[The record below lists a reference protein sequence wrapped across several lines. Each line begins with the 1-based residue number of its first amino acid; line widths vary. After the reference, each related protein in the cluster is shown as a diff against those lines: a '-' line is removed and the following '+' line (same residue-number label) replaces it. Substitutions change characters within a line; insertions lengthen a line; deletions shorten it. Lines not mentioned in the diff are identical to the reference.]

1 MAQLFGK
8 NYQEAGSSSS
18 PLLLRSNGEIKLQWG
33 NKFIDLVKNGKINSE
48 AKDCIFTVDTS
59 DEIKANGIYLVTE
72 DSSIW
77 INVEGTKAKL
87 SDNDTTYVSFLT
99 EQETTP
105 EQKQQALTNL
115 GLIYENIDA
124 LNKANLVTG
133 LAYVVESNKLY
144 LIQNKVVSE
153 YQVASALPTSGKF
166 DDLTISNLTIKNDTI
181 NSNQLS
187 FTIGNIQYLQLKNSQ
202 IICSMPLLSDTIQ
215 SSNYIYNSSGFSLSY
230 KQGKSSL
237 DIDSINWRNIES
249 ELPKNQKEYIEYTII
264 GEYNIVTS
272 TQQVSSNNSTYNYR
286 FNLKYPNTLSVND
299 FIEAEINTT
308 YNVYLIK
315 EEIKEVK
322 NGTDVI
328 NQNWFYLNKNLPA
341 GFILKVVLDDDS
353 IVYYGSEAVGGVL
366 KLENSNNIES
376 KHVVSAQLV
385 VKKEEAGVVAYIPS
399 TKYFV
404 DVTTRQKHSN
414 KPLECEIIEV
424 NDKYI
429 IVSPLDQEA
438 GGDIIAS
445 SQFKIY
451 KARVP
456 QFIQG
461 EGFLVL
467 REWDSENN
475 KYIYH
480 TKIGTISTKEFKDV
494 LQAEWQE
501 DLDDKPNIE
510 YSKVGIYSD
519 NFIGINSQLYNAV
532 FKKGQLYPRYDKDL
546 TIPEG
551 TKKDYKL
558 NKKFDT
564 VIPNLKWIKQLM
576 DIVTP
581 IGTIVAWHG
590 DSIPK
595 GWSICDGSNGTP
607 NLIGKFIKADT
618 SEKQDNETD
627 LDNDNKL
634 LLRKEHLP
642 EHHHPHKPHNHILS
656 GSHTY
661 TDTIYHNTYIGSSTT
676 VGSAS
681 EDNSTSA
688 IGSMS
693 YGGRASE
700 TVSITVNGSDFK
712 VSNKTSE
719 EQSVNWENK
728 KIKIEPHAYSLVFI
742 MKYQNLY
749 DMYNI

>member
-8 NYQEAGSSSS
+8 NYQEAGSPSS

-33 NKFIDLVKNGKINSE
+33 NKFIDLIKNGKINSE
-48 AKDCIFTVDTS
+48 AKDYIFTVDTS

-77 INVEGTKAKL
+77 INVEGTKTKL
-87 SDNDTTYVSFLT
+87 NNTDTTYVSFLT

-153 YQVASALPTSGKF
+153 YQVASALPASGKF
-166 DDLTISNLTIKNDTI
+166 DDLTISNLTISNLTIKNDTI

-187 FTIGNIQYLQLKNSQ
+187 FTIGKTQYLQLKNSQ

-272 TQQVSSNNSTYNYR
+272 TQQVSSDNSTYNYQ

-322 NGTDVI
+322 QEKEVKTETGTKTETDVI
-328 NQNWFYLNKNLPA
+328 NQNWFYLNKNLPE
-341 GFILKVVLDDDS
+341 GFILKVVLDDGS
-353 IVYYGSEAVGGVL
+353 IAYYGSEAVGEVL

-385 VKKEEAGVVAYIPS
+385 VKKEEVGVVTYVPS

-404 DVTTRQKHSN
+404 DVTTSQKHSN
-414 KPLECEIIEV
+414 KPLECKIVEV
-424 NDKYI
+424 NNKYI

-445 SQFKIY
+445 GQFKIY
-451 KARVP
+451 QARVP

-461 EGFLVL
+461 ERFLAL
-467 REWDSENN
+467 RKWDSVNN
-475 KYIYH
+475 KYVYH
-480 TKIGTISTKEFKDV
+480 TIIGTYKESEFGIS
-494 LQAEWQE
+494 
-501 DLDDKPNIE
+501 DDTNDKF
-510 YSKVGIYSD
+510 GFYSD
-519 NFIGINSQLYNAV
+519 DVKVTGISLSGV
-532 FKKGQLYPRYDKDL
+532 KFSGQLPSFTETKPD
-546 TIPEG
+546 TIANNQFPTMEIVNEKI
-551 TKKDYKL
+551 KKAVDDAG
-558 NKKFDT
+558 DT
-564 VIPNLKWIKQLM
+564 NISLISKNSL
-576 DIVTP
+576 
-581 IGTIVAWHG
+581 
-590 DSIPK
+590 PK
-595 GWSICDGSNGTP
+595 GSIIMFNSAENIPDKWQICDGTNGTP
-607 NLIGKFIKADT
+607 NLIDKFIKAGT
-618 SEKQDNETD
+618 TLKEESIELTKYTNSTETPG
-627 LDNDNKL
+627 
-634 LLRKEHLP
+634 ETTP
-642 EHHHPHKPHNHILS
+642 EQ
-656 GSHTY
+656 
-661 TDTIYHNTYIGSSTT
+661 
-676 VGSAS
+676 S
-681 EDNSTSA
+681 EDNK
-688 IGSMS
+688 
-693 YGGRASE
+693 YKL
-700 TVSITVNGSDFK
+700 D
-712 VSNKTSE
+712 
-719 EQSVNWENK
+719 
-728 KIKIEPHAYSLVFI
+728 AYSLIFI
-742 MKYQNLY
+742 MK
-749 DMYNI
+749 MK

>member
-33 NKFIDLVKNGKINSE
+33 NKFIDLIKNGKVNSE
-48 AKDCIFTVDTS
+48 AKDYIFTVDTS

-77 INVEGTKAKL
+77 INVEGTKTKL
-87 SDNDTTYVSFLT
+87 SDTDTTYVSFLT

-133 LAYVVESNKLY
+133 LAYVVEANKLY

-153 YQVASALPTSGKF
+153 YQVTSSLPTSGKF
-166 DDLTISNLTIKNDTI
+166 DDLIISNLTIKNDTI

-187 FTIGNIQYLQLKNSQ
+187 FTIGKTQYLQLKNSQ

-272 TQQVSSNNSTYNYR
+272 TQQVSSDNSTYNYQ

-322 NGTDVI
+322 QEKEVKTETETKTETDVI
-328 NQNWFYLNKNLPA
+328 NQTWFYLNKDLPE

-353 IVYYGSEAVGGVL
+353 IAYYGSVAVGEIL

-385 VKKEEAGVVAYIPS
+385 TKKEEAGVVTYIPS
-399 TKYFV
+399 AEYFV
-404 DVTTRQKHSN
+404 DITTSQKHSN
-414 KPLECEIIEV
+414 KPLECKIVEV

-429 IVSPLDQEA
+429 VVSLLNQEA
-438 GGDIIAS
+438 GSDIIAS

-451 KARVP
+451 QARVP

-461 EGFLVL
+461 EGFLAL
-467 REWDSENN
+467 RKWDSVNN
-475 KYIYH
+475 KYVYH
-480 TKIGTISTKEFKDV
+480 TIIGTYKESEFGISNDTSNKF
-494 LQAEWQE
+494 
-501 DLDDKPNIE
+501 
-510 YSKVGIYSD
+510 GFYSD
-519 NFIGINSQLYNAV
+519 DVKVTGISLSDAQ
-532 FKKGQLYPRYDKDL
+532 FSGQLPSFTETKPD
-546 TIPEG
+546 TIANNQFPTMEIVNEKI
-551 TKKDYKL
+551 KKAVDDTGDTNL
-558 NKKFDT
+558 ALINK
-564 VIPNLKWIKQLM
+564 NSL
-576 DIVTP
+576 
-581 IGTIVAWHG
+581 
-590 DSIPK
+590 PK
-595 GWSICDGSNGTP
+595 GSIIMFNNADKIPDKWQICDGTNGTP
-607 NLIGKFIKADT
+607 NLIDKFIKAGT
-618 SEKQDNETD
+618 TLKEESVELTKYTNSTETPG
-627 LDNDNKL
+627 
-634 LLRKEHLP
+634 ETTP
-642 EHHHPHKPHNHILS
+642 EQ
-656 GSHTY
+656 
-661 TDTIYHNTYIGSSTT
+661 
-676 VGSAS
+676 S
-681 EDNSTSA
+681 EDNK
-688 IGSMS
+688 
-693 YGGRASE
+693 YKL
-700 TVSITVNGSDFK
+700 D
-712 VSNKTSE
+712 
-719 EQSVNWENK
+719 
-728 KIKIEPHAYSLVFI
+728 AYSLVFI
-742 MKYQNLY
+742 MK
-749 DMYNI
+749 MK

>member
-33 NKFIDLVKNGKINSE
+33 NKFIDLIKNGKINSE
-48 AKDCIFTVDTS
+48 AKDYIFTVDTS

-77 INVEGTKAKL
+77 INVEGTKTKV
-87 SDNDTTYVSFLT
+87 NNTDTTYVSFLT

-153 YQVASALPTSGKF
+153 YQVASALPASGKF

-187 FTIGNIQYLQLKNSQ
+187 FTIGKTQYLQLKNSQ

-272 TQQVSSNNSTYNYR
+272 TQQVSSDNYQ

-322 NGTDVI
+322 QEKEVKTETGTKTETDVI
-328 NQNWFYLNKNLPA
+328 NQNWFYLNKNLPE
-341 GFILKVVLDDDS
+341 GFILKVVLDDGS
-353 IVYYGSEAVGGVL
+353 IAYYGSEAVGEVL

-385 VKKEEAGVVAYIPS
+385 VKKEEVGVVTYVPS

-404 DVTTRQKHSN
+404 DVTTSQKHSN
-414 KPLECEIIEV
+414 KPLECKIVEV
-424 NDKYI
+424 NNKYI

-445 SQFKIY
+445 GQFKIY
-451 KARVP
+451 QARVP

-461 EGFLVL
+461 EGFLAL
-467 REWDSENN
+467 RKWDSVNN
-475 KYIYH
+475 KYVYH
-480 TKIGTISTKEFKDV
+480 TIIGTYKESEFGIS
-494 LQAEWQE
+494 
-501 DLDDKPNIE
+501 DDTNDKF
-510 YSKVGIYSD
+510 GFYSD
-519 NFIGINSQLYNAV
+519 DVKVTGISLSGAK
-532 FKKGQLYPRYDKDL
+532 FSGQLPSFTETKPD
-546 TIPEG
+546 TIANNQFPTMEIVNEKI
-551 TKKDYKL
+551 KKAVDDAG
-558 NKKFDT
+558 DT
-564 VIPNLKWIKQLM
+564 NISLISKNSL
-576 DIVTP
+576 
-581 IGTIVAWHG
+581 
-590 DSIPK
+590 PK
-595 GWSICDGSNGTP
+595 GSIIMFNSAENIPDKWQICDGTNGTP
-607 NLIGKFIKADT
+607 NLIDKFIKAGT
-618 SEKQDNETD
+618 TLKEESIELTKYTNSTETPG
-627 LDNDNKL
+627 
-634 LLRKEHLP
+634 ETTP
-642 EHHHPHKPHNHILS
+642 EQ
-656 GSHTY
+656 
-661 TDTIYHNTYIGSSTT
+661 
-676 VGSAS
+676 S
-681 EDNSTSA
+681 EDNK
-688 IGSMS
+688 
-693 YGGRASE
+693 YKL
-700 TVSITVNGSDFK
+700 D
-712 VSNKTSE
+712 
-719 EQSVNWENK
+719 
-728 KIKIEPHAYSLVFI
+728 AYSLIFI
-742 MKYQNLY
+742 MK
-749 DMYNI
+749 MK

>member
-8 NYQEAGSSSS
+8 NYQEVGSSSS

-33 NKFIDLVKNGKINSE
+33 NKFIDLIKNGKINSE
-48 AKDCIFTVDTS
+48 AKDYIFTVDTS

-77 INVEGTKAKL
+77 INVEGTKTKL
-87 SDNDTTYVSFLT
+87 NNTDTTYVSFLT

-115 GLIYENIDA
+115 GLIYENINA

-153 YQVASALPTSGKF
+153 YQVASALPASGKF
-166 DDLTISNLTIKNDTI
+166 DDLTISNLTISNLTIKNDTI

-187 FTIGNIQYLQLKNSQ
+187 FTIGKTQYLQLKNSQ

-272 TQQVSSNNSTYNYR
+272 TQQVSSDNSTYNYQ

-322 NGTDVI
+322 QEKEVKTETGTKTETDVI
-328 NQNWFYLNKNLPA
+328 NQNWFYLNKNLPE
-341 GFILKVVLDDDS
+341 GFILKVVLDDGS
-353 IVYYGSEAVGGVL
+353 IAYYGSEAVGEVL

-385 VKKEEAGVVAYIPS
+385 VKKEEVGVVTYVPS

-404 DVTTRQKHSN
+404 DVTTSQKHSN
-414 KPLECEIIEV
+414 KPLECKIVEV
-424 NDKYI
+424 NNKYI
-429 IVSPLDQEA
+429 IVSPLDQKA

-445 SQFKIY
+445 GQFKIY
-451 KARVP
+451 QARVP

-461 EGFLVL
+461 EGFLAL
-467 REWDSENN
+467 RKWDSVNN
-475 KYIYH
+475 KYVYH
-480 TKIGTISTKEFKDV
+480 TIIGTYKESEFGIS
-494 LQAEWQE
+494 
-501 DLDDKPNIE
+501 DDTNDKF
-510 YSKVGIYSD
+510 GFYSD
-519 NFIGINSQLYNAV
+519 DIKVTGISLSGAK
-532 FKKGQLYPRYDKDL
+532 FSGQLPSFTETKPD
-546 TIPEG
+546 TIANNQFPTMEIVNEKI
-551 TKKDYKL
+551 KKAVDDAG
-558 NKKFDT
+558 DT
-564 VIPNLKWIKQLM
+564 NISLISKNSL
-576 DIVTP
+576 
-581 IGTIVAWHG
+581 
-590 DSIPK
+590 PK
-595 GWSICDGSNGTP
+595 GSIIMFNSAENIPDKWQICDGTNGTP
-607 NLIGKFIKADT
+607 NLIDKFIKAGT
-618 SEKQDNETD
+618 TLKEESIELTKYTNSTETPG
-627 LDNDNKL
+627 
-634 LLRKEHLP
+634 ETTP
-642 EHHHPHKPHNHILS
+642 EQ
-656 GSHTY
+656 
-661 TDTIYHNTYIGSSTT
+661 
-676 VGSAS
+676 S
-681 EDNSTSA
+681 EDNK
-688 IGSMS
+688 
-693 YGGRASE
+693 YKL
-700 TVSITVNGSDFK
+700 D
-712 VSNKTSE
+712 
-719 EQSVNWENK
+719 
-728 KIKIEPHAYSLVFI
+728 AYSLIFI
-742 MKYQNLY
+742 MK
-749 DMYNI
+749 MK